1 MLAVNQAKENGKKMR
16 KGPEAGGIEINV
28 KDQKKAH
35 VAGVRKSV
43 EESSRKESEA
53 RVFDSN
59 QIRQTLLLRLKDF
72 CFILKNLGP
81 RLVWLTRWNV
91 HLRTVGPRV

>member
-1 MLAVNQAKENGKKMR
+1 MC

-28 KDQKKAH
+28 KDRKEAN
-35 VAGVRKSV
+35 VAGVRKSM

-53 RVFDSN
+53 GDFDSN
-59 QIRQTLLLRLKDF
+59 QIRQTLMVHFKDF

-81 RLVWLTRWNV
+81 
-91 HLRTVGPRV
+91 